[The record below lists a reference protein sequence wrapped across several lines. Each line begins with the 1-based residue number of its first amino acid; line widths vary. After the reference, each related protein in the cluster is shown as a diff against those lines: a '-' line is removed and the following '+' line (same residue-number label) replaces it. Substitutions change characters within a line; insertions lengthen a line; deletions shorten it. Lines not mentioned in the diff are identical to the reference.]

1 MHCFLISK
9 TNVIFKANE
18 SCRRDVLHPHKT
30 RLNKPITILFRM
42 GQLFDWLNNTKAIT
56 ECNEQKF
63 DKKCTFYVQKSFLK
77 GKKSF

>member
-42 GQLFDWLNNTKAIT
+42 GQLFDWLNNTKVIT

-63 DKKCTFYVQKSFLK
+63 DKKCTFYVQKSQF
-77 GKKSF
+77 